1 MDIIYVLKF
10 VENYSLVEDIPAK
23 IIVTKELVNPVLI

>member
-10 VENYSLVEDIPAK
+10 VVNYSHVANTPAK
-23 IIVTKELVNPVLI
+23 IIVTKEHVNPVLI